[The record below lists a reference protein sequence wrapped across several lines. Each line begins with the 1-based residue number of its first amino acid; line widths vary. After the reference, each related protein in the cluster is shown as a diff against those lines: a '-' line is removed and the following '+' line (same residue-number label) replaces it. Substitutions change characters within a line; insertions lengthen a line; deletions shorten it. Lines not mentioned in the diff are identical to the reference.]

1 MSGRGHPR
9 GFHTTAEPDLAGHL
23 SDWPFGRCVG
33 ARYLPPVS
41 ASKSRALRER
51 CIGVCPVFTP
61 LQTGL
66 GVSKVAAFVILQ
78 RRRDSSNKAIV
89 VSEGWIH
96 QAAPWQLRCA
106 TAATQRH
113 PAFGLRLP
121 HAPLHIQP
129 ILHRLS
135 YRAPPFLHRPVLRR
149 PAYPASQPA
158 YTYSCAL
165 GSATNLGT
173 TRGSL

>member
-1 MSGRGHPR
+1 MGVR
-9 GFHTTAEPDLAGHL
+9 
-23 SDWPFGRCVG
+23 G
-33 ARYLPPVS
+33 ARYLPPRSV
-41 ASKSRALRER
+41 SKSRAEEVSFSGSSAHPL
-51 CIGVCPVFTP
+51 GVTRVELSQFSP
-61 LQTGL
+61 LCRQVL

-78 RRRDSSNKAIV
+78 RRRDSSNKALV
-89 VSEGWIH
+89 VRPEGWIH

-106 TAATQRH
+106 TAATQRR

-135 YRAPPFLHRPVLRR
+135 YPAPPFLHRPVLRR